1 MASIAIV
8 GDGPGGLS
16 AALFLAKNGHEAVVY
31 GDDKTAMHFA
41 LLKNYLGVPE
51 VPGSEFQ
58 DTALAQVEEAGA
70 QIRRAR
76 VSRITPGDI
85 GYSIE
90 ADDGS
95 TMDAEYLILSEG
107 RTAPLA
113 EALGLATDPDGGIA
127 VDAEF
132 RSSLPRLYVLGRS
145 TRPKRSQAIISAG
158 AGATAALDILA
169 DLAGEDVQDWDSPPK
184 EG

>member
-31 GDDKTAMHFA
+31 GDDKTAMNFA
-41 LLKNYLGVPE
+41 LLHNYLGVPG

-58 DTALAQVEEAGA
+58 KKALAQVEAAGA
-70 QIRRAR
+70 QIRRTR
-76 VSRITPGDI
+76 VTAVAPDGDRFRIEAEDGTA
-85 GYSIE
+85 IE
-90 ADDGS
+90 AD
-95 TMDAEYLILSEG
+95 YVILSEG

-113 EALGLATDPDGGIA
+113 EALRLASAADGSVA

-132 RSSLPRLYVLGRS
+132 RASLPRVYVLGRS
-145 TRPKRSQAIISAG
+145 IRPKRSQAIISAG

-169 DLAGEDVQDWDSPPK
+169 EEAGEDLQDWDSPPQ
-184 EG
+184 E